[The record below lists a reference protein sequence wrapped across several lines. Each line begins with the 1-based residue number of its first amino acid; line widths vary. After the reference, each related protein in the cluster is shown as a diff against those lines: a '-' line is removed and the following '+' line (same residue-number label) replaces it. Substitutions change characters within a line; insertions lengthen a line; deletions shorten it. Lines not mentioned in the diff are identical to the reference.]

1 MKSKSTAS
9 KKAKQPQKPPHL
21 SGAVAKSQTLGKKS
35 AAVEPGKISP
45 ATIQFL
51 KGLKKNNNRE
61 WFHAH
66 KDEYEAAAT
75 EFVGF
80 VRVLIERLTKVDPT
94 LMHVSPAECLFRI
107 YRDVRFSSDK
117 SPYKPHLSAFIA
129 VGGRKSKYAGYYVHI
144 QPGYNFM
151 GGGVYHPEPEALES
165 IRRTIVARGGELRKI
180 VNNATFKKSFKEM
193 EGDRLKRVPRAYSQ
207 DHPMADLICWKDFIV
222 SKSVPDSVL
231 TKDLIGECIK
241 HFKILKPFNVWLS
254 RAVGDSSVSTTG

>member
-1 MKSKSTAS
+1 MKSKSTGS
-9 KKAKQPQKPPHL
+9 KKVRP
-21 SGAVAKSQTLGKKS
+21 GKKS
-35 AAVEPGKISP
+35 PGNSKSAGSRKPEIRTEPGKISP

-66 KDEYEAAAT
+66 KDEYDAAAT

-94 LMHVSPAECLFRI
+94 LSQVSPAECLFRI

-129 VGGRKSKYAGYYVHI
+129 VGGRKSRYAGYYVHI

-151 GGGVYHPEPEALES
+151 GGGVYHPEAEELES
-165 IRRTIVARGGELRKI
+165 IRRAIASRGGELRKI
-180 VNNATFKKSFKEM
+180 INNQTFKKSFKEM
-193 EGDRLKRVPRAYSQ
+193 EGDRLKRVPRAYSE

-222 SKSVPDSVL
+222 SRSIPDAIL

-254 RAVGDSSVSTTG
+254 RAVGEPSVRTAG